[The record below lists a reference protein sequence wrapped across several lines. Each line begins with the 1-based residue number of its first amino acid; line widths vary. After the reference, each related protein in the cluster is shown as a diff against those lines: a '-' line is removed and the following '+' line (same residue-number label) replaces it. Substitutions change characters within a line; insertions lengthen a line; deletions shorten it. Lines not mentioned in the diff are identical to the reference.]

1 MRQPLSPTSSLRLV
15 LAVLGT
21 YCVGVSAESSTRP
34 RKSLTLDTMFE
45 GLKEMEYAVRGK
57 VVIAA
62 DEIHAALKK
71 KQTADSESEQYPFDH
86 IVYTN
91 MCVQC
96 QQMKN

>member
-1 MRQPLSPTSSLRLV
+1 
-15 LAVLGT
+15 
-21 YCVGVSAESSTRP
+21 
-34 RKSLTLDTMFE
+34 
-45 GLKEMEYAVRGK
+45 MEYAVRGK